1 MPWRQRRRYMHMH
14 EGAADQAAGLRRMI
28 DLPKPVKV
36 IAVASGKGGVGKTCV
51 SINLAVALAQ
61 HGRRVML
68 LDADLGL
75 ANVDVLLGINARCN
89 LSHVISGEA
98 TLGEVVVEGPA
109 GLRIVPSASG
119 TKRMLNLSTAEQGG
133 LIRAFSELQ
142 DDVEVMLVD
151 IAAGISESVIT
162 FTRAAHEVVVVVCDE
177 PASLTDAYALIK
189 VLNRYHGVDR
199 FHILANMTGNAHE
212 GRQLFDKL
220 ARVSQRFLDVTLG
233 YMGAVPYDDY
243 LRKAVQRQ
251 LAVVEAYPRS
261 RSALAFRKMAGRTER
276 WPSPQTA
283 SGRLEFFVER
293 LLRSGVVAG
302 DSLAWQ
308 PAAGS

>member
-1 MPWRQRRRYMHMH
+1 
-14 EGAADQAAGLRRMI
+14 
-28 DLPKPVKV
+28 
-36 IAVASGKGGVGKTCV
+36 
-51 SINLAVALAQ
+51 
-61 HGRRVML
+61 
-68 LDADLGL
+68 
-75 ANVDVLLGINARCN
+75 
-89 LSHVISGEA
+89 VISGEA
-98 TLGEVVVEGPA
+98 TLDEVIVEGPA
-109 GLRIVPSASG
+109 GLRIVPSSSG
-119 TKRMLNLSTAEQGG
+119 TRSMLNLSTAEQGG
-133 LIRAFSELQ
+133 LIRAFSELH
-142 DDVEVMLVD
+142 DDVDVMLVD

-243 LRKAVQRQ
+243 LRRAVQRQ

-261 RSALAFRKMAGRTER
+261 RSALAFRKMADRTER
-276 WPSPQTA
+276 WPPPQVAT
-283 SGRLEFFVER
+283 GRLEFFVER
-293 LLRSGVVAG
+293 LIRSGAVAG
-302 DSLAWQ
+302 EYLS
-308 PAAGS
+308 

>member
-1 MPWRQRRRYMHMH
+1 
-14 EGAADQAAGLRRMI
+14 
-28 DLPKPVKV
+28 
-36 IAVASGKGGVGKTCV
+36 
-51 SINLAVALAQ
+51 
-61 HGRRVML
+61 
-68 LDADLGL
+68 
-75 ANVDVLLGINARCN
+75 
-89 LSHVISGEA
+89 
-98 TLGEVVVEGPA
+98 
-109 GLRIVPSASG
+109 
-119 TKRMLNLSTAEQGG
+119 MLNLSTAEQGG
-133 LIRAFSELQ
+133 LIRAFSELH
-142 DDVEVMLVD
+142 DDVDVMLVD

-243 LRKAVQRQ
+243 LRRAVQRQ

-261 RSALAFRKMAGRTER
+261 RSALAFRKMADRTER
-276 WPSPQTA
+276 WPPPQVAT
-283 SGRLEFFVER
+283 GRLEFFVER
-293 LLRSGVVAG
+293 LIRSGAVAG
-302 DSLAWQ
+302 EYLS
-308 PAAGS
+308 